1 MTPSIILSE
10 GPTITSTHFH
20 ESPKPGPFSA
30 PPVSSAAEHLGVS
43 LGVAVFLGGP
53 VLPRP
58 YRARDVVY
66 RLHRDSIPVPPLYF
80 STGLAATI
88 WAPLWAGFL
97 VCQGGSKASLTG
109 IGVEKRGRDGSP
121 RSHSIRIFTVAML
134 GARMRFS
141 DVSII
146 SGCSVVFE
154 ADGVSQGPG
163 LPLQGPDQ
171 TRRFI
176 LAQHCQRPPEHLSTW
191 CARRMVRVAPGGGM
205 APRRGS
211 FPTACPGVFFS
222 PRLYETLA
230 QERKSRRADS
240 NPRRQERA
248 SGQDLGRPEPLHPPQ
263 SPPPASPHPSSYT
276 KRGHLLYVVLDVQD
290 SPEASSAKLSISL
303 E

>member
-10 GPTITSTHFH
+10 DPTITSTHFH

-30 PPVSSAAEHLGVS
+30 PPVSAAAEHLGVS

-53 VLPRP
+53 VLPRR

-97 VCQGGSKASLTG
+97 GETEAPDL
-109 IGVEKRGRDGSP
+109 IRF
-121 RSHSIRIFTVAML
+121 RIFTVAML
-134 GARMRFS
+134 GARMSFS
-141 DVSII
+141 EVSIVF
-146 SGCSVVFE
+146 GCGVVFE
-154 ADGVSQGPG
+154 VDGPSQSPHS
-163 LPLQGPDQ
+163 PPQGPDQ

-176 LAQHCQRPPEHLSTW
+176 LAQHCQRPPKHLSTW
-191 CARRMVRVAPGGGM
+191 GCAGWRDGAETWFIPNCM
-205 APRRGS
+205 S
-211 FPTACPGVFFS
+211 GVLFS
-222 PRLYETLA
+222 SRLYKTLA

-248 SGQDLGRPEPLHPPQ
+248 SGHYLGRPEPLHPPQ
-263 SPPPASPHPSSYT
+263 STPPASPHSSSYT
-276 KRGHLLYVVLDVQD
+276 KRGLLLFVVLNVQV
-290 SPEASSAKLSISL
+290 SPGISSAKLTSSL
-303 E
+303 K